1 MFAQRMRRTQS
12 AATAAKRK
20 PANPWYRSG
29 RLPGKGHH
37 LVFEHPGLPILE
49 RAEKPACLDKEQK
62 ILPEYG
68 RTPFENRLREGGA
81 AS

>member
-1 MFAQRMRRTQS
+1 MRRTQS

-49 RAEKPACLDKEQK
+49 RAPGTERLEARIIEQK

>member
-20 PANPWYRSG
+20 PANPWLQVVSSPRQ
-29 RLPGKGHH
+29 GHH

-49 RAEKPACLDKEQK
+49 RAEKPACPDKEQK